1 MKLNLRV
8 IADQLGNFPQRA
20 NITTA
25 SADIDGLRIV
35 DKAESA
41 VEARYVYLC
50 FEHEGVR
57 LINNGDEI
65 FIPGRDSAEVTNAV
79 LGAIERLNAWE
90 EELKK
95 RSSERDLE
103 GILNLGGELLE
114 NPLMLSDAA
123 GNVLAMSRAFI
134 AEDINPYW
142 VTARDTGH
150 IPLEVLSAPMY
161 DENNS
166 LNSWNDEPTLFHTQ
180 EGERLIGSYIR
191 VGDKRAAGIGLWEHA
206 RPIRPGDM
214 LLFSVLRSALIA
226 ALEAK
231 TEEKAG
237 RAVPDIFRD
246 ILDGKKIEKG
256 LLSRIE
262 INCARPWQ
270 LIIIGNPYRADSIHQ
285 QSLLYRLQCYPR
297 ANIALLYGNHVLVLT
312 AKRDADILAQSLSSE
327 NGKLYYQ
334 IVLSLPF
341 EELNDMPARYRQCVY
356 ALEQTKGQ
364 PGVYRSESYALP
376 YLISRFTL
384 INGEEN
390 LTHPALEIL
399 RRHDEEKNTE
409 YYKTLFIYLLYER
422 SILLG
427 SEKLHIHKN
436 SFLYRIQK
444 IREMIDVDLDDA
456 HERSYLLLSFY
467 IDAKKHGN

>member
-8 IADQLGNFPQRA
+8 IAEQLGNFPQRA
-20 NITTA
+20 NITGA
-25 SADIDGLRIV
+25 SAEIDGLRIV
-35 DKAESA
+35 DKPESA

-50 FEHEGVR
+50 FEHEGAR

-65 FIPGRDSAEVTNAV
+65 FIPGRESAEVTNAV
-79 LGAIERLNAWE
+79 LGAFEKLNVWE
-90 EELKK
+90 AELKK

-123 GNVLAMSRAFI
+123 GNVLAMGKAFI
-134 AEDINPYW
+134 GEDINPYW

-161 DENNS
+161 DENNR

-191 VGDKRAAGIGLWEHA
+191 VGDERAAGIGLWEHA

-214 LLFSVLRSALIA
+214 LLFSALRSALIA

-237 RAVPDIFRD
+237 RAVPDIIRD

-270 LIIIGNPYRADSIHQ
+270 LIIFGNPYRADSIHQ
-285 QSLLYRLQCYPR
+285 RSLLYRLERYPR

-312 AKRDADILAQSLSSE
+312 AKRDAETLAQSLSSE

-376 YLISRFTL
+376 YLISRFAL

-390 LTHPALEIL
+390 LSHPALEIL

-409 YYKTLFIYLLYER
+409 YYKTLFVYLLYER

-444 IREMIDVDLDDA
+444 IREMIDVDLDDP
-456 HERSYLLLSFY
+456 HERNYLLLSFY
-467 IDAKKHGN
+467 IDAKKHGG